1 MSDGAQFGL
10 TIRPAEASD
19 AAALA
24 SLMGELGY
32 DTRTAEM
39 EMRLE
44 FILGD
49 SRYRTFVAVTDGK
62 IGGMIG
68 TFCHLSYEHNDP
80 SGRILALVVSKTMRK
95 RGVGRQ
101 LVSAAENDFAQRNVR
116 RIAVN
121 TRLARKEAQQF
132 YEEIGYERN
141 GFRFVK
147 DLAVNAD

>member
-1 MSDGAQFGL
+1 MSDAAQVGL
-10 TIRPAEASD
+10 TIRAAEASD
-19 AAALA
+19 APALA

-68 TFCHLSYEHNDP
+68 TFCHHSYEHNDP
-80 SGRILALVVSKTMRK
+80 SGRILALVVSKTMRQ

-101 LVSAAENDFAQRNVR
+101 LVSVAENDFAQRNVR
-116 RIAVN
+116 RIAVY
-121 TRLARKEAQQF
+121 TRLTRKEAHRF
-132 YEEIGYERN
+132 YEDIGYERN

>member
-1 MSDGAQFGL
+1 
-10 TIRPAEASD
+10 
-19 AAALA
+19 
-24 SLMGELGY
+24 
-32 DTRTAEM
+32 M

-62 IGGMIG
+62 VGGMIG
-68 TFCHLSYEHNDP
+68 TFCCYSYEHNDP
-80 SGRILALVVSKTMRK
+80 GGRILALVVSKTMRG

-101 LVSAAENDFAQRNVR
+101 LVSVAENDFAQRNVR

-121 TRLARKEAQQF
+121 TRLARKEAHQF